1 MTASMVA
8 VRRSVHSTLS
18 WGALVAA
25 LVLGLVVNGATWQTH
40 AMLVV
45 SVISLKGGVGKTSV
59 TLGLAGAAWDRGSRV
74 LVVDLDPQANAT
86 LALDPAKVRR
96 STNDVLADARA
107 GVLLDA
113 ITDSGWGTGVDVV
126 GAEPGL
132 ELRNAPERDG
142 ALRLRKAMRGL
153 EDRGYDLVL
162 VDSPPSLGEL
172 TRNALTASHRA
183 LVVTEP
189 SLFAVRAAGQALE
202 AVEVVRASN
211 NLRLRPAGVV
221 VNRTRISQ
229 GEHEFRLAELTEA
242 YGALVLTPPLPERTA
257 IAQSQGACVP
267 VQRWRT
273 PGAREV
279 SGIFEAYLDHV
290 LETDPAAGPLT
301 TPGRHR

>member
-1 MTASMVA
+1 
-8 VRRSVHSTLS
+8 
-18 WGALVAA
+18 
-25 LVLGLVVNGATWQTH
+25 
-40 AMLVV
+40 MLVI

-59 TLGLAGAAWDRGSRV
+59 TLGLAGAARERGLRV

-86 LALDPAKVRR
+86 MALDPAKVAHT
-96 STNDVLADARA
+96 TNDVLADARA

-126 GAEPGL
+126 AAEPGL
-132 ELRNAPERDG
+132 ELRNLPERDG

-153 EDRGYDLVL
+153 EDRGYGLVL

-202 AVEVVRASN
+202 AVEVVRASH

-221 VNRTRISQ
+221 VNRTRVAR
-229 GEHEFRLAELTEA
+229 GEHEFRLAELIQA
-242 YGALVLTPPLPERTA
+242 YGSLVLTPTLPERTA
-257 IAQSQGACVP
+257 IAQSQGACIP
-267 VQRWRT
+267 VQSWRT

-279 SGIFEAYLDHV
+279 AGIFETYLDHV
-290 LETDPAAGPLT
+290 LQTDPADGPLT
-301 TPGRHR
+301 TLGRRR

>member
-1 MTASMVA
+1 
-8 VRRSVHSTLS
+8 
-18 WGALVAA
+18 
-25 LVLGLVVNGATWQTH
+25 
-40 AMLVV
+40 MLVV

-59 TLGLAGAAWDRGSRV
+59 TLGLAGAAWDRGLQV

-86 LALDPAKVRR
+86 LALDPAKVGYT
-96 STNDVLADARA
+96 TNDVLADARA

-113 ITDSGWGTGVDVV
+113 IVGSGWGAGVDVAA
-126 GAEPGL
+126 AEPGL
-132 ELRNAPERDG
+132 ELRNTPERDG

-153 EDRGYDLVL
+153 PDLGYALVL

-189 SLFAVRAAGQALE
+189 SLFAVRAASAALE

-221 VNRTRISQ
+221 VNRTRAGR
-229 GEHEFRLAELTEA
+229 GEHEFRVAELTDA
-242 YGALVLTPPLPERTA
+242 YGALVLTPTLPERTA

-267 VQRWRT
+267 VQRWHT

-279 SGIFEAYLDHV
+279 AGIFETYLDHV
-290 LETDPAAGPLT
+290 LETDPAEGPLS

>member
-1 MTASMVA
+1 MV
-8 VRRSVHSTLS
+8 
-18 WGALVAA
+18 
-25 LVLGLVVNGATWQTH
+25 VLGTNWQTH
-40 AMLVV
+40 AMIVV

-59 TLGLAGAAWDRGSRV
+59 TLGLAGAAWERGLPV

-86 LALDPAKVRR
+86 LTLDPDKVAHT
-96 STNDVLADARA
+96 TNDVLADARP

-113 ITDSGWGTGVDVV
+113 ITSSGWGHGVDMVS
-126 GAEPGL
+126 AEPGL
-132 ELRNAPERDG
+132 ELRNTPERDG
-142 ALRLRKAMRGL
+142 ALRLRKAMQGV
-153 EDRGYDLVL
+153 ETRGYGLVFI
-162 VDSPPSLGEL
+162 DSPPSLGEL

-202 AVEVVRASN
+202 AIEVVRASN

-221 VNRTRISQ
+221 VNRTRVAR

-242 YGALVLTPPLPERTA
+242 YGSLVLTPPLPERTA

-267 VQRWRT
+267 VQSWRT

-279 SGIFEAYLDHV
+279 AGIFEAYLDHV
-290 LETDPAAGPLT
+290 LAIDPADGPLT
-301 TPGRHR
+301 TPRRRR